1 MAFLIPENIA
11 SRSDIPAT
19 LQSVARAMR
28 DDLPE
33 DVTVWLDHEDEDEPY
48 LTVLDPSIGIALV
61 YAPKISARDT
71 SGGLFRKREVRAG
84 LPQTILERARNVGAQ
99 IAAASTLPADL
110 PTTALVAAP
119 TLTAKALGRLQIDRA
134 TTLIDE
140 DFLEGALHPALA
152 RALDNQRSSPLTE
165 AQERTARAL
174 LKPEIIISGSFEDP
188 EDPHADGQLVF
199 RPPEGEEDAI
209 RVLDRQQ
216 ERLAH
221 HLGEGYR
228 VIRGVA
234 GSGKTLILTFRAK
247 WYAEHFPNR
256 QVLLTCFNV
265 PLMKALEAQL
275 ADCPSV
281 TVKTIDGVAYDAR
294 RRRVNGDDW
303 TQARVEATAKLRS
316 SGGKYD
322 VVLVD
327 EAQDLDVAGLDLA
340 HAALRKNRDDLI
352 IALDG
357 AQNVYRKNARWNPPG
372 QTARGR
378 STILRI
384 NYRNTKEILEFAHR
398 FIGGSSEMPTETLLE
413 DPTVIV
419 PPEATSRRGPKP
431 RVVLCRD
438 ATHEV
443 EKIVAALEAAHEDGT
458 EWRDMAVLYGSQR
471 PYQTKLYYAAQERG
485 IPYFWVSMNGMTKRQ
500 VIEAGNVIRCATM
513 QGLKGLEF
521 SRVFMCALNDIYDP
535 AGTDDDTVR
544 RIAYVA
550 MTRAMDEL
558 TITVSGEGPVG
569 TAIQAASR

>member
-1 MAFLIPENIA
+1 
-11 SRSDIPAT
+11 
-19 LQSVARAMR
+19 V
-28 DDLPE
+28 
-33 DVTVWLDHEDEDEPY
+33 
-48 LTVLDPSIGIALV
+48 
-61 YAPKISARDT
+61 
-71 SGGLFRKREVRAG
+71 
-84 LPQTILERARNVGAQ
+84 
-99 IAAASTLPADL
+99 
-110 PTTALVAAP
+110 
-119 TLTAKALGRLQIDRA
+119 
-134 TTLIDE
+134 
-140 DFLEGALHPALA
+140 
-152 RALDNQRSSPLTE
+152 
-165 AQERTARAL
+165 
-174 LKPEIIISGSFEDP
+174 LKPEIVISGSLDDIAEASGD
-188 EDPHADGQLVF
+188 QLVF

-234 GSGKTLILTFRAK
+234 GSGKTLVLTFRAK
-247 WYAEHFPNR
+247 WYAENFPNR
-256 QVLLTCFNV
+256 KVLLTCFNV

-275 ADCPSV
+275 GGSTNV
-281 TVKTIDGVAYDAR
+281 TVKTIDSVAYEAR
-294 RRRVNGDDW
+294 RRSVHDGEW
-303 TQARVEATAKLRS
+303 TAAREEATTILRA

-340 HAALRKNRDDLI
+340 YAALKKGRDDFVV
-352 IALDG
+352 ALDG
-357 AQNVYRKNARWNPPG
+357 AQNVYRKSARWNPPN

-378 STILRI
+378 STILRL

-398 FIGGSSEMPTETLLE
+398 FIGGTSEMPSESLLE

-431 RVVLCRD
+431 TVILCRD

-443 EKIVAALEAAHEDGT
+443 ETILDAIQSAHEAGVR
-458 EWRDMAVLYGSQR
+458 WGDMAVLYGAR
-471 PYQTKLYYAAQERG
+471 RLQTKLYYETQSWD
-485 IPYFWVSMNGMTKRQ
+485 IPYFWVSMNHHTKKQ
-500 VIEAGNVIRCATM
+500 VIEAGDVVRCATM

-521 SRVFMCALNDIYDP
+521 SRVFMCGVNDIYDP
-535 AGTDDDTVR
+535 GGTDDDTVR

-558 TITVSGEGPVG
+558 TITVSGNGPIG

>member
-33 DVTVWLDHEDEDEPY
+33 QTTVWLDREDDEEPY

-61 YAPKISARDT
+61 YAPRISTRDT
-71 SGGLFRKREVRAG
+71 SGGLFRKRNVRTG
-84 LPQTILERARNVGAQ
+84 LPRTILERAQSVEARVSAARN
-99 IAAASTLPADL
+99 LPADL
-110 PTTALVAAP
+110 PATALIAAP
-119 TLTAKALGRLQIDRA
+119 TVSFKALDRLRLDRA

-140 DFLEGALHPALA
+140 DFAEGALGPALA
-152 RALDNQRSSPLTE
+152 RALANEQPSPLTE
-165 AQERTARAL
+165 AQERTARAI
-174 LKPEIIISGSFEDP
+174 LKPEIIITGSFDDP
-188 EDPHADGQLVF
+188 EDSDADGQLVF
-199 RPPEGEEDAI
+199 RAPEGEEDAI

-234 GSGKTLILTFRAK
+234 GSGKTLVLTFRAK
-247 WYAEHFPNR
+247 WYAENFPNR

-281 TVKTIDGVAYDAR
+281 TVKTIDGVAYDVR

-303 TQARVEATAKLRS
+303 TQARQEAAAKLRS
-316 SGGKYD
+316 AGGKYD

-378 STILRI
+378 STILRV

-398 FIGGSSEMPTETLLE
+398 FIGGSSEMPTESLLE

-443 EKIVAALEAAHEDGT
+443 ETILAAMEAAHADGT
-458 EWRDMAVLYGSQR
+458 EWRDMAVLYGSQK
-471 PYQTKLYYAAQERG
+471 PYQTKLYYEAQDRG
-485 IPYFWVSMNGMTKRQ
+485 IPYFWVSMNSMTKRQ
-500 VIEAGNVIRCATM
+500 VIEAGNVVRCATM
-513 QGLKGLEF
+513 QGLKGPEF
-521 SRVFMCALNDIYDP
+521 SRVFMCAVNDIYDP
-535 AGTDDDTVR
+535 GGTDDDTAR

-550 MTRAMDEL
+550 MTRAVDEL
-558 TITVSGEGPVG
+558 TITVSGEGPIG